1 MCAELF
7 IGPGYNA
14 VKLYLA
20 NYQIWKSV
28 SSLRVGFFQTIS
40 DFKKKTKNKNQSIN
54 PLTTLSLF
62 MWLFLS
68 VVSYH
73 SAGPRVAK
81 LIFTA
86 LLRWLMHRPLYDLR
100 GRKPVNMSLRLF
112 YGSGKNFSNS
122 TLCCP
127 CYALHL
133 MCEWLE
139 FVRLD
144 LAHQQVKFSFDSY
157 SVTIFKL
164 IKLQSNHI

>member
-1 MCAELF
+1 MCRTVYWSRLQRCKILHGKLSHLKVGQFSTGRVLPNDFRFLKKINQPPHLF
-7 IGPGYNA
+7 IY
-14 VKLYLA
+14 
-20 NYQIWKSV
+20 V
-28 SSLRVGFFQTIS
+28 S
-40 DFKKKTKNKNQSIN
+40 
-54 PLTTLSLF
+54 LSLCGQ
-62 MWLFLS
+62 LS
-68 VVSYH
+68 LCW
-73 SAGPRVAK
+73 PRVAK

-86 LLRWLMHRPLYDLR
+86 LLRWLMHRPVYDLR

-144 LAHQQVKFSFDSY
+144 LAHQQLKFPFDSY